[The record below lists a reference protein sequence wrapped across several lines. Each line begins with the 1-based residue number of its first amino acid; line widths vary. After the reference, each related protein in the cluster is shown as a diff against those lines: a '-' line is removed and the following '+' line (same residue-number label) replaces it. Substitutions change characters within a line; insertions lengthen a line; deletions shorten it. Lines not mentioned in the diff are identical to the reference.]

1 MSAIELAVAW
11 VLAIVVALAP
21 PGRKSYYP
29 DAEET
34 QQEAEVRLESVAQ
47 DVVEIVY
54 DPDTDPLFEGPY
66 GRARSTTLMLAIML
80 NESGFRKDVD
90 FGLGK
95 HARGDGGRSW
105 CLMQLNIGK
114 GPTLKWNY
122 VQDRKPRW
130 GDDPSEIFE
139 GYFGEDLVTDRRR
152 CISEGYKYM
161 RLSLRGCKS
170 NPLEHR
176 LAAYV
181 SGKCTDGFEGSS
193 DRFKTAA
200 RWFQARR
207 HLMTFSEEDVLQEW
221 PAWQR
226 SRNAFV
232 VSTRTSTNELR
243 DAHAALRKAAQKLTL
258 QAISS
263 QKKMPEAVASRETE
277 PPAQN

>member
-11 VLAIVVALAP
+11 TLSIIVAIAP

-34 QQEAEVRLESVAQ
+34 QQEAEVRLESVAK

-54 DPDTDPLFEGPY
+54 DPDTAPLFEGPY
-66 GRARSTTLMLAIML
+66 GRARSVTLMLAIMT

-95 HARGDGGRSW
+95 YARGDGGRSW

-114 GPTLKWNY
+114 GSTLKWNY

-130 GDDPSEIFE
+130 GDDPLEIFT

-181 SGKCTDGFEGSS
+181 SGKCTDGFEGSA

-207 HLMTFSEEDVLQEW
+207 GLMVFNEAEVLQDW

-226 SRNAFV
+226 SRNALV

-243 DAHAALRKAAQKLTL
+243 DAHAKLRKEAQRLLSLRTL
-258 QAISS
+258 DP
-263 QKKMPEAVASRETE
+263 KRGPEVVASRETDS
-277 PPAQN
+277 PAQN